1 MPPQVKTFL
10 KRGGIMSMDKL
21 GDSRSFGIGR
31 KGRYALYVTAIGASP
46 DYVNTNLVGFVIRG
60 RRSLKPLIDDLMTS
74 NMAKSIGQALMDAA
88 NLVERST
95 NNGS

>member
-1 MPPQVKTFL
+1 MP
-10 KRGGIMSMDKL
+10 MENM
-21 GDSRSFGIGR
+21 GDTRSFGIGR
-31 KGRYALYVTAIGASP
+31 KGYALYVTAIGAVP

-74 NMAKSIGQALMDAA
+74 GMARSIGQALIDAA